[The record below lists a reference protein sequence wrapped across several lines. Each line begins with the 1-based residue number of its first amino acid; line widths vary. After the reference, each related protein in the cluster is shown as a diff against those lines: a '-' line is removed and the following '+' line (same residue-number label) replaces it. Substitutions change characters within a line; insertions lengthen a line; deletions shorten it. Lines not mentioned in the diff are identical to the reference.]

1 MQLYIESSKP
11 HSAPIIG
18 LSFSTLCEDDIALVL
33 AMRNDERV
41 ARFMYA
47 SSISPQA
54 HREFI
59 ASLADNPSA
68 KYWLFKCGEIVL
80 GVGSLSRIS
89 LSNAHAYLGIYT
101 NPFLSKAQK
110 HALCENSAF
119 ESVGAMILAALEQA
133 GRELGLH
140 TIFLEVLDSNA
151 HARAFYERN
160 GYDLQGRLREFVR
173 VGRGGE
179 EGGYGD
185 VCLYG
190 KVFGKGD
197 SAFSGRDSALRD
209 KSPILRRGLA
219 HYRLGKS
226 LRPRL
231 ESGDFSSQILESQ
244 SSCENWA
251 CGLESQGGITK
262 QADNKTTA
270 SEKSAESKKVDSS
283 DNTFLSSLRADL
295 SAWQSTQKSTT
306 PLESTF
312 SHNATQ
318 THKADSKEKMDCH
331 ADLQSARND
340 SKKADSRE
348 NAQKLNNS
356 QAAKQ
361 AKRSFFR
368 KQAKRS
374 FFRKQATA
382 VQGGSTKA
390 SFFSKAESHTKKP
403 TPSPPPLLIAE
414 ISANHNQSLRLA
426 KHTIKAAKIAGADFV
441 KLQTYT
447 PECLSIACDKPRF
460 RIDSGTLWD
469 GESLYTLYQKAH
481 TPLEWH
487 KELFSYARGLGVGI
501 FSSPFSAKALE
512 LLESLECPMYKI
524 ASFEITDTP
533 FIKLVASTKKPIIIS
548 TGIATHEEILEAL
561 QACYEAGNDDITL
574 LLCTS
579 SYPAPLQ
586 SAQIASMPKLA
597 RYGVKYG
604 LSDHTQG
611 DLCAILASALGAS
624 MIEKHFIIRRSL
636 GGIDAEFSMEA
647 REFQALARKLQAA
660 HLALGSGNL
669 ASKLES
675 NASSSGRGFA
685 RSLFVC
691 EDVRKGEL
699 LTPSNIRSIRPS
711 GGLSPKFLPEVLGKR
726 AARDL
731 EKGEPL
737 EWGDFI

>member
-1 MQLYIESSKP
+1 
-11 HSAPIIG
+11 
-18 LSFSTLCEDDIALVL
+18 
-33 AMRNDERV
+33 
-41 ARFMYA
+41 
-47 SSISPQA
+47 
-54 HREFI
+54 
-59 ASLADNPSA
+59 
-68 KYWLFKCGEIVL
+68 
-80 GVGSLSRIS
+80 
-89 LSNAHAYLGIYT
+89 
-101 NPFLSKAQK
+101 
-110 HALCENSAF
+110 
-119 ESVGAMILAALEQA
+119 
-133 GRELGLH
+133 
-140 TIFLEVLDSNA
+140 
-151 HARAFYERN
+151 
-160 GYDLQGRLREFVR
+160 
-173 VGRGGE
+173 
-179 EGGYGD
+179 
-185 VCLYG
+185 
-190 KVFGKGD
+190 
-197 SAFSGRDSALRD
+197 
-209 KSPILRRGLA
+209 
-219 HYRLGKS
+219 
-226 LRPRL
+226 
-231 ESGDFSSQILESQ
+231 
-244 SSCENWA
+244 
-251 CGLESQGGITK
+251 
-262 QADNKTTA
+262 
-270 SEKSAESKKVDSS
+270 
-283 DNTFLSSLRADL
+283 
-295 SAWQSTQKSTT
+295 
-306 PLESTF
+306 
-312 SHNATQ
+312 
-318 THKADSKEKMDCH
+318 MDCH

-356 QAAKQ
+356 QAAKQAKRSFFRKQ

>member
-179 EGGYGD
+179 GGYGD

-190 KVFGKGD
+190 KVFGDKD
-197 SAFSGRDSALRD
+197 SACVRDSALGRHSAD
-209 KSPILRRGLA
+209 FGDLEATADLKSSSAPKSP
-219 HYRLGKS
+219 KS
-226 LRPRL
+226 YESPTANPR
-231 ESGDFSSQILESQ
+231 ILED
-244 SSCENWA
+244 N
-251 CGLESQGGITK
+251 QGGFTK
-262 QADNKTTA
+262 QAENKTTA

-283 DNTFLSSLRADL
+283 DNTFLSSLQADL

-312 SHNATQ
+312 SHNAAQ

-331 ADLQSARND
+331 AAIAARND

-368 KQAKRS
+368 KQGTPLGASRC
-374 FFRKQATA
+374 FFR
-382 VQGGSTKA
+382 
-390 SFFSKAESHTKKP
+390 KP

>member
-173 VGRGGE
+173 VGRGGGGE
-179 EGGYGD
+179 GYGD

-190 KVFGKGD
+190 KVFGDKD

-231 ESGDFSSQILESQ
+231 ESGDLLKKLRLRLVFSSQILESQ
-244 SSCENWA
+244 SSCGDWA
-251 CGLESQGGITK
+251 CGLESQNGFTK
-262 QADNKTTA
+262 QAENKTTA

-283 DNTFLSSLRADL
+283 NKAFLSSLRADL
-295 SAWQSTQKSTT
+295 SAWQSTQKSTN

-312 SHNATQ
+312 SHNASQ

-340 SKKADSRE
+340 SIKMDSSNATNLSQPAKDSRIS
-348 NAQKLNNS
+348 KGTS
-356 QAAKQ
+356 I
-361 AKRSFFR
+361 
-368 KQAKRS
+368 
-374 FFRKQATA
+374 A
-382 VQGGSTKA
+382 VQGGDTKA
-390 SFFSKAESHTKKP
+390 GFFSKAESHTKKP
-403 TPSPPPLLIAE
+403 TPKTSPLLIAE

-636 GGIDAEFSMEA
+636 GGVDAEFSMEA

-660 HLALGSGNL
+660 HLALGSGDL
-669 ASKLES
+669 DSKLES